1 MSRVL
6 VSYGT
11 KHGATAEIAEH
22 IGATLRKEGHEV
34 VVSRARE
41 APDPA
46 AFDAV
51 VLGSAVY
58 MGRWRSDA
66 LALLKRLGR
75 QDGGLPVW
83 LFSSG
88 PGADDRPDSG
98 SRWMHPTKVRK
109 AGERIG
115 ARDQVVFGGRVP
127 PEPSNFMERSMLRK
141 TPEDKRDARDF
152 EAIAAWARGIADE
165 LRAGASPR

>member
-6 VSYGT
+6 VAYGS

-22 IGATLRKEGHEV
+22 IGTILREEGHDAV
-34 VVSRARE
+34 VAPAGTS
-41 APDPA
+41 PDPA

-58 MGRWRSDA
+58 AARWRRDA
-66 LALLKRLGR
+66 RAFLERLGP
-75 QDGGLPVW
+75 QNGGFPVW

-88 PGADDRPDSG
+88 PGADDTPDPANK
-98 SRWMHPTKVRK
+98 WMHPAKVRA
-109 AGERIG
+109 AGERLG

-127 PEPSNFMERSMLRK
+127 PEPGNFVERAMLKK

-152 EAIAAWARGIADE
+152 GAVAAWARSIASE
-165 LRAGASPR
+165 LRHA